1 MSEFMKSSPR
11 IDALVNSATSFESL
25 REQVRLEL
33 ERTGV
38 VALDPNDP
46 YNAKLIR
53 KPEMDAPAVVV
64 AEPVNQGPTTHFRV
78 IYPFQNDRY
87 ELTGH
92 SEAELDQK
100 EAAIR
105 SALGARG
112 RS

>member
-1 MSEFMKSSPR
+1 MSEFMKSTPR
-11 IDALVNSATSFESL
+11 IDTLVNSATSFESL

-46 YNAKLIR
+46 YNGKLLR

-78 IYPFQNDRY
+78 VYPWGNDRV
-87 ELTGH
+87 EITAH
-92 SEAELDQK
+92 SEAELDAK
-100 EAAIR
+100 EARIR
-105 SALGARG
+105 AAYGQR
-112 RS
+112 